1 MMASMFRLV
10 FALAAFL
17 VAVSSTNFPA
27 DASNISTHQ
36 LDPSPRNPE
45 LPIDCWN
52 YCGGVDRIV
61 ATTAASWFCSY
72 WAGRVMRRLESRGY
86 CIAVVLILIGWYR
99 SRWRPP
105 RGCERQI
112 VSALSPRSVLSCNLP
127 TDLGTATMMVGWF
140 SCHSSHSGMIIV
152 LSTVS

>member
-1 MMASMFRLV
+1 LIHELLVAAMMASMFRLV

-72 WAGRVMRRLESRGY
+72 WAGRVMRRLKSRGY
-86 CIAVVLILIGWYR
+86 RIAIVLILIGWYR

-105 RGCERQI
+105 RGCER
-112 VSALSPRSVLSCNLP
+112 
-127 TDLGTATMMVGWF
+127 
-140 SCHSSHSGMIIV
+140 
-152 LSTVS
+152 